1 MIIYVEIL
9 SQKYKTT
16 GVDLDKF
23 VDHVASK
30 PFCMLFDLIGAS
42 DYLRFPDTESLN
54 SKL

>member
-1 MIIYVEIL
+1 MLKFYHRNIKQLALIE
-9 SQKYKTT
+9 
-16 GVDLDKF
+16 DKF

-42 DYLRFPDTESLN
+42 DYLRFIPDTESLN